1 MKYIY
6 ADVVPKTQLMRI
18 ILSAKIREIPLQKFL
33 EMKSR
38 FKTTDYEES
47 NLK

>member
-6 ADVVPKTQLMRI
+6 VDVVPKTKLMRI
-18 ILSAKIREIPLQKFL
+18 NLSANVREIPLQKFL
-33 EMKSR
+33 EMKR